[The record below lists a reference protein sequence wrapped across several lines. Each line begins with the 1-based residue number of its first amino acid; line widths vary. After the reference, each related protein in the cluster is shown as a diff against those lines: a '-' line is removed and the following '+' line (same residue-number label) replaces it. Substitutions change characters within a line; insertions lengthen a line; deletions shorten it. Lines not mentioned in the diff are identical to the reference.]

1 MRSLFSEFSVIV
13 VFGCLL
19 RMVVHVHYFLQTR
32 MGDDGL
38 TATELRQRYHKGG
51 SVPDSDLS
59 ASQLRGRYGIQNTKS
74 RLLSWEVF
82 IM

>member
-1 MRSLFSEFSVIV
+1 
-13 VFGCLL
+13 
-19 RMVVHVHYFLQTR
+19 

-59 ASQLRGRYGIQNTKS
+59 ASQLRGRYGIQDTKGIFLPS
-74 RLLSWEVF
+74 KILTE
-82 IM
+82 